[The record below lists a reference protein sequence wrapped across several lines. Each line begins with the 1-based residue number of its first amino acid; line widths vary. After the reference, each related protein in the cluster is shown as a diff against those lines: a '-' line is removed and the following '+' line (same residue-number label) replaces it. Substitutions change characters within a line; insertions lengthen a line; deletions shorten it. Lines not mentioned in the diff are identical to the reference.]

1 MEPVSEPNMLELP
14 AQRELTLER
23 LQHMTSIEF
32 RREWEGGG
40 QIEPCEAKITEKCC
54 FLPQ

>member
-32 RREWEGGG
+32 RGEWEGGG
-40 QIEPCEAKITEKCC
+40 KLSHVKQKVPLMFT
-54 FLPQ
+54 PQ